1 MAVGVVPGGVSEKT
15 EPMLGVPGVLEDED
29 LEGVLVLA
37 LGGTFTDMPCN
48 LTITLSQTGLRFF
61 FIFFHGG
68 PAG

>member
-15 EPMLGVPGVLEDED
+15 EPMLGVPGVPEDED

-48 LTITLSQTGLRFF
+48 LTITLSQTG
-61 FIFFHGG
+61 
-68 PAG
+68 